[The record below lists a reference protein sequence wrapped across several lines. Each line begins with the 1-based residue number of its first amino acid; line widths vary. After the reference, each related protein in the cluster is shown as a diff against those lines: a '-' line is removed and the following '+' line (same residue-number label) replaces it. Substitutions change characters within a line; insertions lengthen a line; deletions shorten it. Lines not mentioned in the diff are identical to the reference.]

1 MEEEIRALR
10 RSQIELR
17 ELLHQEQDTLRDLA
31 QRLWSQ
37 QEAERARLSQ
47 ELHDGLGQL
56 LTALTRRIQ
65 AAADAGALDPD
76 IMLIATQALADV
88 RQLSRLMRPRILDD
102 LGLAAALQ
110 WLVRTLCESS
120 SIQTKVEIDLDAEP
134 DSASAILLF
143 RIAQEALTNA
153 VRHANASLIS
163 VYVSRA
169 GNTLRLDVIDDGS
182 GFDSSKVVQGVGLSS
197 MRDRAAAFSADFEI
211 NSRPGGGCHVSVLV
225 PL

>member
-1 MEEEIRALR
+1 MRDMKHSIEEEIRALR

-76 IMLIATQALADV
+76 IML
-88 RQLSRLMRPRILDD
+88 
-102 LGLAAALQ
+102 
-110 WLVRTLCESS
+110 
-120 SIQTKVEIDLDAEP
+120 
-134 DSASAILLF
+134 LLHK
-143 RIAQEALTNA
+143 RSLTFVNC
-153 VRHANASLIS
+153 HA
-163 VYVSRA
+163 
-169 GNTLRLDVIDDGS
+169 
-182 GFDSSKVVQGVGLSS
+182 
-197 MRDRAAAFSADFEI
+197 
-211 NSRPGGGCHVSVLV
+211 
-225 PL
+225 